1 MWMFSWKALKEFCN
15 DPAEHHAMW
24 NGFCHAFRRSDNPY
38 APPEVWEEMTPEYH
52 YYNTGRLTGHITQV
66 AVVATIVFI
75 GIRKLKDKK
84 GGK

>member
-1 MWMFSWKALKEFCN
+1 MWMFSWEAIRTFAN
-15 DPAEHHAMW
+15 TPAEHHAIW
-24 NGFCHAFRRSDNPY
+24 NGFCHAFRRVDNPY
-38 APPEVWEEMTPEYH
+38 TPPEVWEEMGREYH
-52 YYNTGRLTGHITQV
+52 YYNTGRLAGRLTQV